1 MADWSDF
8 ATKLVYPTRL
18 SGGPIIFPRGHTPT
32 PGAPRR
38 LRRASTLDF
47 MSASIVSRPCLA
59 AAAASRARLVSRAA
73 RASTASSSS
82 NDKLHARAHPIQVR
96 GLAQIARAKKGG
108 FMAEMEEAKAEESG
122 AKVEFTLP
130 LAIQKYPH
138 ASLRNDNKIVGVFDS
153 DLEKL
158 AQAMFKIMYDTEGV
172 GLAAPQVG
180 VNYRMMVYNEAGEP
194 GRGKEVVLVNPK
206 IVKFSKTKDL
216 FEEGCLSFP
225 KIYADVEVRPRF
237 EFPTLVPF
245 LSLSFSPPRGARARV
260 REREPVSA
268 NNNIR
273 YSQRVR
279 AGADEPLS
287 NQPVRLSHRSMLPAH
302 AHDRDRRFRV
312 VYGQTRTRRPT
323 PPLSGLSFDRSFRS
337 SRSLCDIPPA
347 SSSRVPSETHQR
359 AGGGAEP
366 AGQEVQDDPR
376 RLRGQGV
383 SARVRPP
390 RRGAVSRQDDG
401 RGSGYGSGRA
411 RRPDRSAPGE
421 RTQGRVIRESRRK
434 VSFDCDEGHYK
445 AIVMRDSP
453 RPSSLVVRGSLIARR
468 FVRLSDFIGEIFR

>member
-1 MADWSDF
+1 
-8 ATKLVYPTRL
+8 
-18 SGGPIIFPRGHTPT
+18 
-32 PGAPRR
+32 
-38 LRRASTLDF
+38 

-138 ASLRNDNKIVGVFDS
+138 ASLRNDNKIVGVFDAE
-153 DLEKL
+153 LEKL

-225 KIYADVEVRPRF
+225 KIYADVEVRSCF

-245 LSLSFSPPRGARARV
+245 SLLFFPPRRARDARERAGERKQRYTLFPARSRGCRRAFEQPTREALSSQHAASARARPGQSV
-260 REREPVSA
+260 QGCLRSNPNPPPDAASL
-268 NNNIR
+268 
-273 YSQRVR
+273 R
-279 AGADEPLS
+279 AL
-287 NQPVRLSHRSMLPAH
+287 
-302 AHDRDRRFRV
+302 F
-312 VYGQTRTRRPT
+312 
-323 PPLSGLSFDRSFRS
+323 
-337 SRSLCDIPPA
+337 
-347 SSSRVPSETHQR
+347 
-359 AGGGAEP
+359 
-366 AGQEVQDDPR
+366 
-376 RLRGQGV
+376 
-383 SARVRPP
+383 
-390 RRGAVSRQDDG
+390 
-401 RGSGYGSGRA
+401 
-411 RRPDRSAPGE
+411 
-421 RTQGRVIRESRRK
+421 
-434 VSFDCDEGHYK
+434 
-445 AIVMRDSP
+445 
-453 RPSSLVVRGSLIARR
+453 
-468 FVRLSDFIGEIFR
+468 

>member
-1 MADWSDF
+1 
-8 ATKLVYPTRL
+8 
-18 SGGPIIFPRGHTPT
+18 
-32 PGAPRR
+32 
-38 LRRASTLDF
+38 

-138 ASLRNDNKIVGVFDS
+138 ASLRNDNKIVGVFDAE
-153 DLEKL
+153 LEKL

-302 AHDRDRRFRV
+302 AHDRDRRFRI
-312 VYGQTRTRRPT
+312 VYG
-323 PPLSGLSFDRSFRS
+323 
-337 SRSLCDIPPA
+337 
-347 SSSRVPSETHQR
+347 
-359 AGGGAEP
+359 
-366 AGQEVQDDPR
+366 
-376 RLRGQGV
+376 
-383 SARVRPP
+383 
-390 RRGAVSRQDDG
+390 
-401 RGSGYGSGRA
+401 
-411 RRPDRSAPGE
+411 
-421 RTQGRVIRESRRK
+421 
-434 VSFDCDEGHYK
+434 
-445 AIVMRDSP
+445 
-453 RPSSLVVRGSLIARR
+453 
-468 FVRLSDFIGEIFR
+468 

>member
-1 MADWSDF
+1 
-8 ATKLVYPTRL
+8 
-18 SGGPIIFPRGHTPT
+18 
-32 PGAPRR
+32 
-38 LRRASTLDF
+38 

-138 ASLRNDNKIVGVFDS
+138 VSLRNDNKIIGVFDAE
-153 DLEKL
+153 LEKL
-158 AQAMFKIMYDTEGV
+158 AQAMFKIMYETEGV

-225 KIYADVEVRPRF
+225 KIYADVEVRSCF

-245 LSLSFSPPRGARARV
+245 SLPFFRSRRARDARERAGERKQRYTLFPARPRGCRRAFEQPTREALSSRCQRTHTTGTVGLGFRLTPYLPPDAAFPGSSTDPFAR
-260 REREPVSA
+260 
-268 NNNIR
+268 
-273 YSQRVR
+273 
-279 AGADEPLS
+279 
-287 NQPVRLSHRSMLPAH
+287 PAH
-302 AHDRDRRFRV
+302 SV
-312 VYGQTRTRRPT
+312 TQPP
-323 PPLSGLSFDRSFRS
+323 PPLT
-337 SRSLCDIPPA
+337 
-347 SSSRVPSETHQR
+347 SSRVFSEAHQR
-359 AGGGAEP
+359 AGGGTER

-390 RRGAVSRQDDG
+390 RRGAVSRQDDRRGAGFGAG
-401 RGSGYGSGRA
+401 RT
-411 RRPDRSAPGE
+411 RRPDRRAPGG
-421 RTQGRVIRESRRK
+421 RTQGCVSES
-434 VSFDCDEGHYK
+434 
-445 AIVMRDSP
+445 
-453 RPSSLVVRGSLIARR
+453 LARSE
-468 FVRLSDFIGEIFR
+468 FRL

>member
-1 MADWSDF
+1 
-8 ATKLVYPTRL
+8 
-18 SGGPIIFPRGHTPT
+18 
-32 PGAPRR
+32 
-38 LRRASTLDF
+38 

-153 DLEKL
+153 ELEKL

-237 EFPTLVPF
+237 EFPTLGPF
-245 LSLSFSPPRGARARV
+245 LSLFFILFV

-268 NNNIR
+268 NNDIR

-287 NQPVRLSHRSMLPAH
+287 NQPVRLSHRSMPPAH

-312 VYGQTRTRRPT
+312 VYG
-323 PPLSGLSFDRSFRS
+323 
-337 SRSLCDIPPA
+337 
-347 SSSRVPSETHQR
+347 
-359 AGGGAEP
+359 
-366 AGQEVQDDPR
+366 
-376 RLRGQGV
+376 
-383 SARVRPP
+383 
-390 RRGAVSRQDDG
+390 
-401 RGSGYGSGRA
+401 
-411 RRPDRSAPGE
+411 
-421 RTQGRVIRESRRK
+421 
-434 VSFDCDEGHYK
+434 
-445 AIVMRDSP
+445 
-453 RPSSLVVRGSLIARR
+453 
-468 FVRLSDFIGEIFR
+468 